1 MVLPYFCLN
10 MARKSINLFLQF
22 STKPLSRF
30 TFYTQS
36 MKKHLF
42 LTLAAV
48 FLLAAV
54 LSSAGCVTAPSD
66 SVGPA
71 AETTDMSSQSSDE
84 IDATPY
90 LVLDTDPGCDDVF
103 ACFLAAKVVTEPD
116 MYIASVGNVP
126 RSLTAANLAVMD
138 EYLDL
143 KGKTALGAE
152 KTLWGLDVEYDGFNG
167 IDGLGNISD
176 KLKEAC
182 GFNESEYQFDYQN
195 LDEIAEELM
204 RHDNITYLLTG
215 PGSTIARL
223 LKMEPELKNH
233 IRKLIVMG
241 GGLEIGD
248 TPYNTEYNFNGD
260 TAALFKLLQS
270 GIQIILFPLD
280 ITVPYYLTKEDIAEF
295 KDTGAYP
302 ELTMILEYLGSIDT
316 TYLSIHPDY
325 KWISTKYLIPE
336 GAMALHDVFPL
347 LYAQNPE
354 MFSLTEKK
362 IRAEAFLASHGRI
375 IEYEFGFPIYV
386 AEEMKDRDYIKDLIL
401 KAYTSEKVSA

>member
-1 MVLPYFCLN
+1 
-10 MARKSINLFLQF
+10 
-22 STKPLSRF
+22 
-30 TFYTQS
+30 

-66 SVGPA
+66 PVGPT

-302 ELTMILEYLGSIDT
+302 ELTMILEYLGSVDT

-375 IEYEFGFPIYV
+375 IEHEFGFPIYV

-401 KAYTSEKVSA
+401 KAYTSETVSA

>member
-1 MVLPYFCLN
+1 
-10 MARKSINLFLQF
+10 
-22 STKPLSRF
+22 
-30 TFYTQS
+30 

-223 LKMEPELKNH
+223 PKMEPELKNH

-302 ELTMILEYLGSIDT
+302 ELTMILEYLGSVDT

-325 KWISTKYLIPE
+325 KWISTKYLMPE

-362 IRAEAFLASHGRI
+362 IRAEASLASHGRI
-375 IEYEFGFPIYV
+375 IEHEFGFPIYV

-401 KAYTSEKVSA
+401 KAYTSETVSA